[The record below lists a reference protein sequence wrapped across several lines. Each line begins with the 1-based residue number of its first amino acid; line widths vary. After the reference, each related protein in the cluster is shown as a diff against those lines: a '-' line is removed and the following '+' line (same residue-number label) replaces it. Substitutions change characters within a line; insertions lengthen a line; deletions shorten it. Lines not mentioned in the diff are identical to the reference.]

1 MKAMKENKVYAITET
16 EKVRYI
22 EQGFDIFDDAGKL
35 LEYGRG
41 KTVSIEEY
49 ERVKKELDEL
59 KATRTEDKA
68 EAESDDKDVSK
79 TDGKKT
85 AGK

>member
-68 EAESDDKDVSK
+68 EAESDDKINTKAES
-79 TDGKKT
+79 KKT